1 MQHIPVLRD
10 SLIEALVTRSDGI
23 YVDATYGRG
32 GHARALLGRLSE
44 KARLFVIDRDPAAVE
59 SANELSNIDGRVI
72 PIHATFTKIPAAL
85 EEFELSSVSGVMLDV
100 GVSSPQL
107 DDPTRGFSFK
117 ENGPLDM
124 RMDPTK
130 GLSVAD

>member
-32 GHARALLGRLSE
+32 GHARALLDRLSE
-44 KARLFVIDRDPAAVE
+44 KARLVVIDRDPAAVE
-59 SANELSNIDGRVI
+59 SANELSSIDGRVI
-72 PIHATFTKIPAAL
+72 PVHATFTKIPTAL
-85 EEFELSSVSGVMLDV
+85 EGFKLSSISGVMLDV

-107 DDPTRGFSFK
+107 DDPTRGFSFI
-117 ENGPLDM
+117 ENGPVDM
-124 RMDPTK
+124 RMDPTR
-130 GLSVAD
+130 GLP